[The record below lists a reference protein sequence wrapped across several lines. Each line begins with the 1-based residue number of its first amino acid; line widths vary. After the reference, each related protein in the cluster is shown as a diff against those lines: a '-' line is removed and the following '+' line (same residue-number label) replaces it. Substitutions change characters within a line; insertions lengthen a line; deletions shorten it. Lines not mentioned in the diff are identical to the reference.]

1 MKISGSIL
9 SIKDNSA
16 KIDELINSGID
27 LLHLDVMDGKFVDNY
42 SLPYEECLKINNLQ
56 KLPLD
61 VHIMVQTPKQ
71 YIEKFINLK
80 PKYITFHV
88 ETDNV
93 LDNIN
98 YLKQNNISVG
108 LAINPETNI
117 DELLPY
123 LDKIDLVLVMSVQP
137 GYGGQAFI
145 NSSLDKI
152 NYLNNYK
159 VMNNLN
165 YQTEIDGG
173 VNTNN
178 IQLIKS
184 DIVVIGSTITK
195 TSNYKEEVEKIG
207 ELI

>member
-9 SIKDNSA
+9 SIKDNTQ

-42 SLPYEECLKINNLQ
+42 SLPYEECIKINDIN
-56 KLPLD
+56 KLPID
-61 VHIMVQTPKQ
+61 VHLMVETPKQ

-80 PKYITFHV
+80 PKYITFHI

-98 YLKQNNISVG
+98 YLKQNNILVG
-108 LAINPETNI
+108 LAISPKTNI
-117 DELLPY
+117 EKIVPY
-123 LDKIDLVLVMSVQP
+123 LDKVDLVLVMSVHP

-145 NSSLDKI
+145 DSSLNKI
-152 NYLNNYK
+152 DYLKDYRIKNH
-159 VMNNLN
+159 LN
-165 YQTEIDGG
+165 FQIEIDGG
-173 VNTNN
+173 IN
-178 IQLIKS
+178 IDNIKLIKT

>member
-9 SIKDNSA
+9 SIKDNTQ

-27 LLHLDVMDGKFVDNY
+27 LLHLDVMDGKFVENY
-42 SLPYEECLKINNLQ
+42 SLPYEECLKIGDIN
-56 KLPLD
+56 KLPID
-61 VHIMVQTPKQ
+61 VHLMVETPKQ

-80 PKYITFHV
+80 PKYITFHI

-98 YLKQNNISVG
+98 YLKQNNILVG
-108 LAINPETNI
+108 LAISPKTNI
-117 DELLPY
+117 EKIVPY
-123 LDKIDLVLVMSVQP
+123 LDKVDLVLVMSVHP

-145 NSSLDKI
+145 DSSLNKI
-152 NYLNNYK
+152 DYLKDYRIKNH
-159 VMNNLN
+159 LN
-165 YQTEIDGG
+165 FQIEIDGG
-173 VNTNN
+173 IN
-178 IQLIKS
+178 IDNIKLIKT